1 MDIKTYNAVMG
12 AGATGFGNS
21 TYEKTSVEFDFSVK
35 LKMKYQK
42 ISQEEAISETI
53 KERIIGMVSSGIALI
68 LGMACCFWLVWQ
80 QEKNQFVLLIP
91 LALGMAP
98 LIYASI
104 FSSWWHKTKV
114 IKKKKE

>member
-1 MDIKTYNAVMG
+1 MDIKTYNALMG
-12 AGATGFGNS
+12 AGSTGFSNS
-21 TYEKTSVEFDFSVK
+21 NYEKTSIEFDVSIK

-42 ISQEEAISETI
+42 ISQEEAIVETM
-53 KERIIGMVSSGIALI
+53 KERLIGMLTSGVTMI
-68 LGMACCFWLVWQ
+68 LGMVCCFLLVWEE
-80 QEKNQFVLLIP
+80 EKNQFVLLIP

-98 LIYASI
+98 LVFASI